1 MGGAGTS
8 GVDQTLV
15 PDITVRVPD
24 PVNQGVTIG
33 GMCSSA
39 PAMKKIVTVRKTC
52 NGVCVDVSR
61 KQQSMMK
68 KILQDNCMDPQY
80 AAALIAQMIVQQTGI
95 RLSIAEIMCLVN
107 RKFKARPVSISNA
120 QIRSA
125 RRMLND
131 VERIN
136 KIAADVKKMAPAPR
150 RSPPRRKT
158 NASCK

>member
-1 MGGAGTS
+1 
-8 GVDQTLV
+8 
-15 PDITVRVPD
+15 
-24 PVNQGVTIG
+24 
-33 GMCSSA
+33 
-39 PAMKKIVTVRKTC
+39 
-52 NGVCVDVSR
+52 
-61 KQQSMMK
+61 
-68 KILQDNCMDPQY
+68 MDPQY